1 MLENGKLN
9 KQQQGMLFR
18 NMTMNTKKKKA
29 SRKIELLPLGKE
41 NHM

>member
-1 MLENGKLN
+1 
-9 KQQQGMLFR
+9 MLFR
-18 NMTMNTKKKKA
+18 NMTMNTKKKKKA